1 MNEPEY
7 WERLINRSLCR
18 FFLFRALKQRPMHGY
33 ELGKFITET
42 CSGCCQPSDAMIYP
56 TLRELLAGG
65 YIECRIESKG
75 GRERKVYTLT
85 SKGLESYRVAAE
97 AWDKAIPYLVEA
109 TEASKEIK

>member
-1 MNEPEY
+1 MNEHGY

-18 FFLFRALKQRPMHGY
+18 FFLLNALKQRPMHGY
-33 ELGKFITET
+33 ELGKFIAEA

-56 TLRELLAGG
+56 TLHELLEGG
-65 YIECRIESKG
+65 YIECHAESKG
-75 GRERKVYTLT
+75 GRERKVYALT

-109 TEASKEIK
+109 TEESKR